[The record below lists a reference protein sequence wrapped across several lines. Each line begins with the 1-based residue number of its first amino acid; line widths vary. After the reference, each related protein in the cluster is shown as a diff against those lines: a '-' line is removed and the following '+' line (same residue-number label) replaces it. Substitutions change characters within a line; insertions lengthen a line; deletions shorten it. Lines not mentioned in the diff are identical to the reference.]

1 MSRPSVGELNAT
13 EQFTDKDEIPKEL
26 TVLKRDSRDTIYN
39 LIFSEIKDEDSNKNG
54 WLYHRH
60 KDVNQNA
67 NYNTKQKQD

>member
-54 WLYHRH
+54 
-60 KDVNQNA
+60 
-67 NYNTKQKQD
+67 